1 MIKLPLSL
9 FWTTVCVL
17 SCSAIP
23 VLWWDD
29 GEQVVNSSAL
39 LIAHQP
45 VLAWLLHEN
54 SPGAWPWR
62 HPLKTLTTTS
72 PSRCVPT
79 VHHCSLW
86 HCVHH
91 PALSL
96 SADSFNHTR
105 QALVSLR
112 HFPTASIRSSEQE
125 RSRHWG
131 RPPKCVQR
139 KPETLGRG

>member
-1 MIKLPLSL
+1 MAASFEDTDHYFTIALCPDSPPL
-9 FWTTVCVL
+9 
-17 SCSAIP
+17 
-23 VLWWDD
+23 
-29 GEQVVNSSAL
+29 
-39 LIAHQP
+39 
-45 VLAWLLHEN
+45 LAV
-54 SPGAWPWR
+54 
-62 HPLKTLTTTS
+62 TL
-72 PSRCVPT
+72 
-79 VHHCSLW
+79 
-86 HCVHH
+86 CVHH